1 MNPIPKQNWLVL
13 SRDEI
18 VGLAKQY
25 LHSFREYKA
34 NGKEHEI
41 HLDTIS
47 LKELYEEGKLSFLFL
62 GKVGGYSG
70 GQDFTDILIEK
81 LADVAHYQKCLWFSS
96 GPNIAKYHRN
106 RDTFRKTFGDKR
118 KIYVLFAP
126 VTTKYQASE
135 HEYYSYLDNSRDLRL
150 FDSGP
155 RDSSERK
162 ALIIRKFFLVAE
174 QFDKNKFYQ
183 LYYDAISLDDHHYTL
198 PSPLEKCFHNTLLEA
213 WSNDAVLNNCSV
225 QERLGFLTEDAH
237 QESRRQRLEEWK
249 QTRCETVFP
258 QFHVNTEGRAQ
269 YILAEVEDYIELDKC
284 DANDNGID
292 LIAYKKSHP
301 YYR

>member
-25 LHSFREYKA
+25 LHSFREDKA

-126 VTTKYQASE
+126 VTTK
-135 HEYYSYLDNSRDLRL
+135 
-150 FDSGP
+150 
-155 RDSSERK
+155 
-162 ALIIRKFFLVAE
+162 
-174 QFDKNKFYQ
+174 
-183 LYYDAISLDDHHYTL
+183 
-198 PSPLEKCFHNTLLEA
+198 
-213 WSNDAVLNNCSV
+213 
-225 QERLGFLTEDAH
+225 
-237 QESRRQRLEEWK
+237 
-249 QTRCETVFP
+249 
-258 QFHVNTEGRAQ
+258 
-269 YILAEVEDYIELDKC
+269 
-284 DANDNGID
+284 
-292 LIAYKKSHP
+292 
-301 YYR
+301 